1 MLFLELI
8 ILHSAGDLEYNIQ
21 TNAFHITLYKVFWM
35 RIEQNKKE
43 KNVYEWDFEFQK
55 D

>member
-1 MLFLELI
+1 MFFLELI
-8 ILHSAGDLEYNIQ
+8 ILHSAGDVEYKIQ
-21 TNAFHITLYKVFWM
+21 RNALHITLYKVFWM

-43 KNVYEWDFEFQK
+43 KNVYERDFEFQK